1 MSNIILERYY
11 LGAIILVLIVFLI
24 NFISAANICM
34 KDKNRDKSI
43 KKYFKIELYFVILI
57 ISVASIWY
65 QSAKEELI
73 EKFNSNNNILCRHK
87 NEFIVLNKDTNYIF
101 KDGYFLKESV
111 AIDIDGCKSLKE

>member
-34 KDKNRDKSI
+34 KDKSI

-73 EKFNSNNNILCRHK
+73 DKFNSNNNILCRHK
-87 NEFIVLNKDTNYIF
+87 SELIVLNKDRNYIF